1 MDRDPGPSGP
11 VSGDPGPSGPGSG
24 DPGPSGRLGPTL
36 PDYGGA
42 CVDQVVAAILRSGA
56 RGGDDAAPPWLPGPA
71 VGAAQAVLLVL
82 DGLGWAQLKE
92 RPGLA
97 PTMNAMTGGPVTT
110 VAPSTTATALTSITT
125 GSSPAAHGIV
135 GYRLRVEGDRVLN
148 VLRWKTAA
156 GDARGAIPPEG
167 FQSIEPFRSTK
178 PPVVTRADV
187 AESGFTRAHMAGARM
202 YGWRM
207 PSTIVATV
215 RSLLADGERF
225 VYAYYDGVDKVAH
238 EFGFGPTY
246 DAELVA
252 ADRLVHDLI
261 DVLPTGAVL
270 VVISDHGQVDVG
282 DRVVTLDAGVAAM
295 TTMLSGEG
303 RFRWLHARPGMHDAL
318 AAAAHGLYDDVAWV
332 RLREE
337 AVTEGWFG
345 GPLSDRV
352 AHRLGD
358 VVIATRASIAVLDP
372 ADPGEQWMRCRHGSL
387 TAAEMLVP
395 LLAGRS

>member
-1 MDRDPGPSGP
+1 VEAVAPPPGPAVYGERRMDPGA
-11 VSGDPGPSGPGSG
+11 
-24 DPGPSGRLGPTL
+24 RPTV

-42 CVDQVVAAILRSGA
+42 CVDRVVPAILGSGPGA
-56 RGGDDAAPPWLPGPA
+56 EGRAPAWLPEPA
-71 VGAAQAVLLVL
+71 VGAAQVVLLVL
-82 DGLGWAQLKE
+82 DGLGWHQLKQ

-97 PTMNAMTGGPVTT
+97 PTMNAMAGGPVTT

-135 GYRLRVEGDRVLN
+135 GYRLRVDVDRVLN
-148 VLRWKTAA
+148 ILRWKTSA
-156 GDARGAIPPEG
+156 GDARTTIPPEG
-167 FQSIEPFRSTK
+167 FQSLEPFQAVK

-215 RSLLADGERF
+215 GALLADGERF

-246 DAELVA
+246 DAEVVA

-261 DVLPTGAVL
+261 DVLPPGAAL
-270 VVISDHGQVDVG
+270 VVVSDHGQVDVG
-282 DRVVTLDAGVAAM
+282 DRVVTLDPEVAGR

-303 RFRWLHARPGMHDAL
+303 RFRWLHARPGMLDAL
-318 AAAAHGLYDDVAWV
+318 AEAAHRHYDGVAWV
-332 RLREE
+332 RTRDE
-337 AVTEGWFG
+337 AVAEGWFG
-345 GPLSDRV
+345 GALSERF

-358 VVIATRASIAVLDP
+358 VVVATRDPVAVLDP

-387 TAAEMLVP
+387 TEAEMFVP
-395 LLAGRS
+395 LLASRA

>member
-1 MDRDPGPSGP
+1 MDRGSRGPSGPSSGTPGPSGP
-11 VSGDPGPSGPGSG
+11 SSGEPGP
-24 DPGPSGRLGPTL
+24 TI

-42 CVDQVVAAILRSGA
+42 CVDQVVPAILAGGA
-56 RGGDDAAPPWLPGPA
+56 DSSTAAPPVWLPGPA

-97 PTMNAMTGGPVTT
+97 PTMNAMAGGPVTT

-125 GSSPAAHGIV
+125 GSSPANHGIV
-135 GYRLRVEGDRVLN
+135 GYRLRVQTDRVLN
-148 VLRWKTAA
+148 VLRWKTSD
-156 GDARGAIPPEG
+156 GDARTTIPPED
-167 FQSIEPFRSTK
+167 FQPLAPFGSTK

-187 AESGFTRAHMAGARM
+187 AQSGFTRAHMAGARM

-215 RSLLADGERF
+215 RSLLAGGERF

-261 DVLPTGAVL
+261 DVLPLGAVL
-270 VVISDHGQVDVG
+270 LVVSDHGQVDVG
-282 DRVVTLDAGVAAM
+282 DHVVTLDADLAAM

-318 AAAAHGLYDDVAWV
+318 AAAAHRLYDDVAWI
-332 RLREE
+332 RTRDE
-337 AVTEGWFG
+337 AVADGWFG

-352 AHRLGD
+352 ADRLGD
-358 VVIATRASIAVLDP
+358 VVIATRDPIAVLDP

-387 TAAEMLVP
+387 TAAEILVP
-395 LLAGRS
+395 LLASRS

>member
-1 MDRDPGPSGP
+1 MDVG
-11 VSGDPGPSGPGSG
+11 
-24 DPGPSGRLGPTL
+24 LGPTI

-42 CVDQVVAAILRSGA
+42 CVDRVVATVLDSGP
-56 RGGDDAAPPWLPGPA
+56 GGPLGTRDTAPAWLPEAA
-71 VGAAQAVLLVL
+71 VGASQAVLLVL
-82 DGLGWAQLKE
+82 DGLGWAQLEE

-97 PTMNAMTGGPVTT
+97 PTMNAMAGGPVTT
-110 VAPSTTATALTSITT
+110 VAPSTTAAALTSITT
-125 GSSPAAHGIV
+125 GSAPATHGIL
-135 GYRLRVEGDRVLN
+135 GYRLRVESDRVLN
-148 VLRWKTAA
+148 ILRWKTSA
-156 GDARGAIPPEG
+156 GDARKIIPPES
-167 FQSIEPFRSTK
+167 FQSREPFASTK

-252 ADRLVHDLI
+252 ADRLVHDLL
-261 DVLPTGAVL
+261 DALPAGAVL
-270 VVISDHGQVDVG
+270 VVVSDHGQVDVS
-282 DRVVTLDAGVAAM
+282 DRVISLDADVADR

-303 RFRWLHARPGMHDAL
+303 RFRWLHARPGMGDAL
-318 AAAAHGLYDDVAWV
+318 AAAAHRHYDDVAWV
-332 RLREE
+332 RTRDE
-337 AVTEGWFG
+337 AAAEGWFG
-345 GPLSDRV
+345 GGLSERF

-358 VVIATRASIAVLDP
+358 VVIAPHEPVAVLDP

-395 LLAGRS
+395 LLAGRA